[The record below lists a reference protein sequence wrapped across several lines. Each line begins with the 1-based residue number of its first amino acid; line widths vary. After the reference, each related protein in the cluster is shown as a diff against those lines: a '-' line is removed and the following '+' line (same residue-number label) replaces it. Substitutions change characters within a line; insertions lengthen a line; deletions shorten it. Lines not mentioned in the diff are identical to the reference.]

1 MIRVKIS
8 SFIRRHKE
16 KLKDLGQKL
25 IIVAMVVFVATIIVS
40 SFSGLE
46 NNNQQGDTGNV
57 FKPTQPII
65 KGENVSKEQ
74 YEEDYNLVN
83 TFLQFCNERKVEDA
97 YNLLSNECKTEIY
110 PTLETFTNRYYNT
123 IFNRKREFVLQA
135 WISTKNYIVYR
146 IRYTNNML
154 ATGTY
159 DENDVYQDYITL
171 NRKTDTEKISLGNF
185 VDAEYYNI
193 VTETEEIKATVT
205 KRILCTAYE
214 EYEIKF
220 KNKTEKT
227 ILLNNLKNSATIKL
241 ITEHGTEYNAQTT
254 KIFLNDLIIAP
265 GEVITISIRF
275 KKSISA
281 DNVSK
286 EIQLLDII
294 KDYETY
300 IQNEDIYTDM
310 AKITIKV
317 ED

>member
-1 MIRVKIS
+1 
-8 SFIRRHKE
+8 
-16 KLKDLGQKL
+16 
-25 IIVAMVVFVATIIVS
+25 
-40 SFSGLE
+40 
-46 NNNQQGDTGNV
+46 
-57 FKPTQPII
+57 
-65 KGENVSKEQ
+65 
-74 YEEDYNLVN
+74 
-83 TFLQFCNERKVEDA
+83 
-97 YNLLSNECKTEIY
+97 
-110 PTLETFTNRYYNT
+110 
-123 IFNRKREFVLQA
+123 
-135 WISTKNYIVYR
+135 
-146 IRYTNNML
+146 ML

-205 KRILCTAYE
+205 KRILCTSYE